1 MLLRRAGLS
10 VTLGFLVSPF
20 QRKPKPPE
28 KLAIVSVE
36 RFRLVIAHTTGATVL
51 KVGGNF

>member
-20 QRKPKPPE
+20 
-28 KLAIVSVE
+28 S
-36 RFRLVIAHTTGATVL
+36 T
-51 KVGGNF
+51 